1 VTRAVPLLLLAPL
14 LLAASAPVQ
23 PQGESLDAALQRARA
38 EQASAEIQARRLERI
53 AAGARGQVERF
64 QAKQAAAAQAIE
76 AAEARI
82 TAADTNLRLVSAV
95 AELRR
100 AELRRQQQPIASLL
114 AGLAMMARRPPLLAL
129 ADSNGGT
136 DELVKV
142 RILLN
147 STLPVIRGRTSALS
161 AQLAEEQRL
170 ERAAVAA
177 KSELLRSR
185 QDLLTRRQT
194 FASLESEALKVSGA
208 AQGQALSSG
217 DVALAAGENVEG
229 LRSAEAGRRSAWA
242 IASELAAI
250 DPAPPRP
257 IGPEGP
263 QIRAPMPYVLPAQ
276 AAVTNGLGSVDANGV
291 RARGLTLETGRGAQL
306 VVPASG
312 IIRFSGPFR
321 SHDGVVIIDHGGGWM
336 SLIVNVASPLKAGDR
351 VRLGDPLGRALG
363 QLEVELSQNG
373 RKVSPA
379 LIAGSSRTLSNG
391 REGG

>member
-1 VTRAVPLLLLAPL
+1 MTRAVPLLLLVPL

-23 PQGESLDAALQRARA
+23 QQGESLDSVLQRARA
-38 EQASAEIQARRLERI
+38 EQASAEVETRRLEQI
-53 AAGARGQVERF
+53 AANARGQVERL
-64 QAKQAAAAQAIE
+64 QARQAAAAQAIE

-100 AELRRQQQPIASLL
+100 AELRREQQPIASLL

-129 ADSNGGT
+129 ADSNAGT

-142 RILLN
+142 RILLD
-147 STLPVIRGRTSALS
+147 STLPVIRRRTEALS

-170 ERAAVAA
+170 EGAAVAA

-185 QDLLTRRQT
+185 QGLLDRRQQ
-194 FASLESEALKVSGA
+194 FASLEAEAVKVSGA
-208 AQGQALSSG
+208 AQGQALASG
-217 DVALAAGENVEG
+217 DVALAAGENLES
-229 LRSAEAGRRSAWA
+229 LRSAEAGKRAAWA
-242 IASELAAI
+242 IASELAAS

-263 QIRAPMPYVLPAQ
+263 HAAAPLPYVLPAQ

-291 RARGLTLETGRGAQL
+291 RSRGLTLETGRGAQL

-351 VRLGDPLGRALG
+351 VRIGDPLGRALG
-363 QLEVELSQNG
+363 TLEVELSQNG
-373 RKVSPA
+373 RKASPA